1 MLVNKTSRSTKMHVC
16 ILCATHFQR
25 SKSVSW
31 KRSSCACRVWL
42 CLVARAARRKP
53 NVMPLWHCAFR
64 PWVSICALTS
74 VLPLASEHHYV
85 EEINPPIQE
94 LVHPVTGCCSPA
106 WKSGKCFLEAF
117 GCPCPGQPPQRG
129 KGVHTPLPG
138 DSSPLAARRKLQT
151 LCDRHSRAPAPVL
164 SQHSC
169 ALHHLPSYSP
179 AARIRRPSVTIKEMC
194 GCSKQTSYFF
204 PRGNSSSSEQLFK
217 MCKAFGK
224 WFE

>member
-1 MLVNKTSRSTKMHVC
+1 MYAYCVQHISTDPK
-16 ILCATHFQR
+16 
-25 SKSVSW
+25 
-31 KRSSCACRVWL
+31 VWAEKGPAVL
-42 CLVARAARRKP
+42 AGYGCVYLRAARRKP

-85 EEINPPIQE
+85 EEINPRIQE
-94 LVHPVTGCCSPA
+94 LVHPVTGCCCSPA

-117 GCPCPGQPPQRG
+117 GCPCPGQPPQGG
-129 KGVHTPLPG
+129 KGVHSPLPG
-138 DSSPLAARRKLQT
+138 DSFPLATRRKLQT

-169 ALHHLPSYSP
+169 ALRHLPSYSP